1 MWKHGNSEDLQRREM
16 ARTSPGRSSGE
27 EQYPTTPVRRAVRA
41 YWGTINCIVY
51 ENIAYRTHRGMGGIH
66 RRVIHPRAR
75 QRCRDTSLEH
85 GYFGELPHV
94 LHMRH
99 RVLLAAGQYVG
110 LEQKG
115 LP

>member
-1 MWKHGNSEDLQRREM
+1 MCLNS
-16 ARTSPGRSSGE
+16 SPPPETGRGVCFKEKSKK
-27 EQYPTTPVRRAVRA
+27 TA
-41 YWGTINCIVY
+41 YGY
-51 ENIAYRTHRGMGGIH
+51 ENITYRTHCGMGGIH
-66 RRVIHPRAR
+66 RRVIHPRAG

-94 LHMRH
+94 LHLRH